1 MKTKLE
7 DNITSLRTVSYA
19 VLLYIAGYALKLTV
33 LLDELLQNIIPLFYV
48 RISAS
53 LFTGV
58 ALSMGL
64 LIVSINNHKKYL
76 PYILAI
82 MDATALLL
90 LFKIF
95 KLSKPSEILTTI
107 FISCFM
113 AFVGY
118 QLITVFVG
126 KYQQVKSGTQQ
137 KISEIQ
143 TTLSELT
150 AKLNERK
157 QTLEDI
163 EHQISET
170 KQYTCSDCGREFG
183 SKNALNGHKN
193 FCKNKPKSEI

>member
-53 LFTGV
+53 LFTGI

-90 LFKIF
+90 VFKIF
-95 KLSKPSEILTTI
+95 RLTKFSEILTTI

-118 QLITVFVG
+118 QLITVFVS
-126 KYQQVKSGTQQ
+126 KYQQVKNGTQQ
-137 KISEIQ
+137 SISELKAKL
-143 TTLSELT
+143 TETT
-150 AKLNERK
+150 AKLSDRK
-157 QTLEDI
+157 QVLANI
-163 EHQISET
+163 EQQIAET
-170 KQYTCSDCGREFG
+170 KQFTCTDCGREFG
-183 SKNALNGHKN
+183 SKNALNGHRN
-193 FCKNKPKSEI
+193 FCKNKPQNE